1 MKAEKILIDF
11 FNLLDEFAREFSFN
25 PDSNNVYDSIVR
37 FIKETKNIEEFKISS
52 SLRQRICYLLKSAK
66 AQQEESCIY
75 HILYPGSMY
84 EKITDEQKIA
94 CRIENLN
101 DYALLVYF
109 RLFVTI
115 VNFKQYD
122 NKLLLK
128 YSPALYNVGWSEITK
143 LTRGKVLDVHTKEI
157 LVYPF
162 DKFFNLNEIEE
173 NTVESLKA
181 EIEVADA
188 IIATEKL
195 DGSLILITKMRDGEL
210 LVHTTGVFY
219 NEHSIIAKEIL
230 ESQYPVFIHSVMP
243 GITYMFELISKK
255 DPHIIQNYEKEGLF
269 LLAARD
275 VNTGDFKNRKWLVET
290 ANEYNLDI
298 VEECEFKSL
307 DDFIERADKAKEGVE
322 GWVFKIIKSG
332 KPDHFIK
339 LKTEEYLALRRL
351 ARGIPIKK
359 VYGLSISNRLQE
371 IILAAPPELQEDIAS
386 TLEEIDVIKIKACEE
401 AARIAKELLDK
412 YELKFE
418 DFVDGTIVYDKR
430 SIFIEFVK
438 EAQKNLFAT
447 AILRYVRY
455 PKNKYHAYDT
465 CNVKTFMKLVKYFE
479 E

>member
-1 MKAEKILIDF
+1 
-11 FNLLDEFAREFSFN
+11 
-25 PDSNNVYDSIVR
+25 
-37 FIKETKNIEEFKISS
+37 
-52 SLRQRICYLLKSAK
+52 
-66 AQQEESCIY
+66 
-75 HILYPGSMY
+75 
-84 EKITDEQKIA
+84 
-94 CRIENLN
+94 
-101 DYALLVYF
+101 
-109 RLFVTI
+109 
-115 VNFKQYD
+115 
-122 NKLLLK
+122 
-128 YSPALYNVGWSEITK
+128 
-143 LTRGKVLDVHTKEI
+143 
-157 LVYPF
+157 
-162 DKFFNLNEIEE
+162 
-173 NTVESLKA
+173 
-181 EIEVADA
+181 
-188 IIATEKL
+188 
-195 DGSLILITKMRDGEL
+195 
-210 LVHTTGVFY
+210 
-219 NEHSIIAKEIL
+219 
-230 ESQYPVFIHSVMP
+230 
-243 GITYMFELISKK
+243 MFELISKK